1 MCIEV
6 DQMTITGIIE
16 EKVNIPTGVTVE
28 VEGPVVKV
36 SGPNGKLSREFVHN
50 RAKIVEEEG
59 RIIVSCEIPRIR
71 DKAVV
76 GTFAAHIRNMIEG
89 VTSGFEYR
97 MKIVYSHFPIKAY
110 AKGDKF
116 IIENFLG
123 ERTPRKSNIVGDTK
137 IVVKGNDIV
146 LTGAD
151 LEAVSQTAANIERS
165 TKIKGFDSR
174 VFQDGAYIVEKA
186 GKVSK

>member
-1 MCIEV
+1 
-6 DQMTITGIIE
+6 MTMTGMIE
-16 EKVNIPTGVTVE
+16 EKINIAVGVKVE
-28 VEGPVVKV
+28 IDGQLVKV

-50 RAKIVEEEG
+50 RAKIMEKEG
-59 RIIVSCEIPRIR
+59 KIVVSCEMPRVK

-76 GTFAAHIRNMIEG
+76 GTFASHIRNMMDG
-89 VTSGFEYR
+89 VTSGFEYK

-110 AKGDKF
+110 AKGNKF

-123 ERTPRKSNIVGDTK
+123 ERTPRKADIVRDTK
-137 IVVKGNDIV
+137 IAVKGNDIV

-165 TKIKGFDSR
+165 TKIKKFDSR

-186 GKVSK
+186 GRMSK

>member
-1 MCIEV
+1 M
-6 DQMTITGIIE
+6 IE
-16 EKVNIPTGVTVE
+16 EKINIAVGVKVE
-28 VEGPVVKV
+28 IDGQLVKV

-50 RAKIVEEEG
+50 RAKIMEKEG
-59 RIIVSCEIPRIR
+59 KIVVSCEMPRVK

-76 GTFAAHIRNMIEG
+76 GTFASHIRNMMDG
-89 VTSGFEYR
+89 VTSGFEYK

-110 AKGDKF
+110 AKGNKF

-123 ERTPRKSNIVGDTK
+123 ERTPRKADIVRDTK
-137 IVVKGNDIV
+137 IAVKGNDIV

-165 TKIKGFDSR
+165 TKIKKFDSR

-186 GKVSK
+186 GRMSK

>member
-1 MCIEV
+1 
-6 DQMTITGIIE
+6 MTMTGLIE
-16 EKVNIPTGVTVE
+16 EKVNVPAGVKVE
-28 VEGPVVKV
+28 IEGAVVKV

-50 RAKIVEEEG
+50 RAKIFERDGKV
-59 RIIVSCEIPRIR
+59 IVSCEMPRIR
-71 DKAVV
+71 EKAVV
-76 GTFAAHIRNMIEG
+76 GTFAAHIKNMMEG

-123 ERTPRKSNIVGDTK
+123 ERTPRKADIVKDTK
-137 IVVKGNDIV
+137 IAVKGNDIV
-146 LTGAD
+146 LTGVD

-186 GKVSK
+186 GRMSK

>member
-1 MCIEV
+1 
-6 DQMTITGIIE
+6 MTMTGMIE
-16 EKVNIPTGVTVE
+16 EKVNIPDGVKVE
-28 VEGPVVKV
+28 IKESVVKI
-36 SGPNGKLSREFVHN
+36 SGPRGKLSREFVHN
-50 RAKIVEEEG
+50 RAKIFERDGKV
-59 RIIVSCEIPRIR
+59 IVSCEIPRVK

-76 GTFAAHIRNMIEG
+76 GTFAAHIKNMIDG
-89 VTSGFEYR
+89 VTNGFEYK

-110 AKGDKF
+110 VKGDKF

-123 ERTPRKSNIVGDTK
+123 ERTARKANIVKDTK
-137 IVVKGNDIV
+137 IAVKGNDIV

-151 LEAVSQTAANIERS
+151 IEAVSQTAANIERS

-186 GKVSK
+186 GRMNE